1 MSDVTPDDLAAL
13 QALQEADDAV
23 RRLEHQLAGLAE
35 QRAVEALEARERA
48 LVAEEDEA
56 AARRDAVARE
66 QRQVEGEIDALT
78 RRRDEERA
86 RLFDGS
92 LTQMREIQAAEA
104 EVASTERRRGEH
116 EDQLLEVMERA
127 EAVAAELAALGAART
142 DLAAE
147 LVAAGA
153 ARDDAAG
160 ELTDR
165 IAAARAAREPIAAR
179 LPGELLARYETA
191 AARGQGTG
199 VGVLRDEACTACR
212 ITFPRSDLNA
222 LLTGPPL
229 ATCPNCRRLLVIPD

>member
-153 ARDDAAG
+153 ARDDAAD